1 MLLTFPGDHFCMEN
15 MGEIISFAMSVLI
28 IYILVH
34 LITWIFDKKQAKI
47 MMEDISNYQK
57 QMMK

>member
-1 MLLTFPGDHFCMEN
+1 
-15 MGEIISFAMSVLI
+15 MSVLI